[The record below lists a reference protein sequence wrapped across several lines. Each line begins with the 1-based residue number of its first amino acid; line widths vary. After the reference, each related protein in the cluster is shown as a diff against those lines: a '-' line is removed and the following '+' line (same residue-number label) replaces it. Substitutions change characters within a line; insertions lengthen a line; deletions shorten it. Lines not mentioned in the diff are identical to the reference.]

1 MNARN
6 NRLFAVCGIAF
17 VALQLGGTFLA
28 MAAGKTHDLTIG
40 SSNAAVARALA
51 HPVGAGVWTGAYLEM
66 LSVCFFLAFAAWAAE
81 RLGGGV
87 LGSVI
92 ELAGAAAVGGGIVS
106 LAIINVISYRAGH
119 GMSLDVAKTLVT
131 AGEAVYVATWFL
143 NATLLTAAGLLAL
156 RAGRRM
162 IAWSALAIVAYTLVL
177 TPLSVDNAGQ
187 FSQILYLLWV
197 AATSIALAR
206 RKPAPAP
213 GLVSAAAAQQA

>member
-6 NRLFAVCGIAF
+6 DRLFALCGILF

-40 SSNAAVARALA
+40 SSTGSIARALA
-51 HPVGAGVWTGAYLEM
+51 HPVGAGVWTGAYMEM
-66 LSVCFFLAFAAWAAE
+66 LSVCFFLAFAVWAAE
-81 RLGGGV
+81 RLGGNL
-87 LGSVI
+87 LGSI
-92 ELAGAAAVGGGIVS
+92 IKLAAAAAAGGGIVS

-131 AGEAVYVATWFL
+131 TGEAVYVATWFL

-162 IAWSALAIVAYTLVL
+162 IAWSALAIVVYTLVL

-197 AATSIALAR
+197 VATSIALAR
-206 RKPAPAP
+206 RSSVHAPRPVAT
-213 GLVSAAAAQQA
+213 AAAQHA